1 MVLTRAEPSANGL
14 FGLGRRYPLT
24 SYFLIALAISWAVV
38 IVVVA
43 SGFPT
48 TWVTIV
54 AIAAGPA
61 ISAFIMTA
69 VTEGSAG
76 AHRLLQRLVLWRVPL
91 VWYLFAFLGVP
102 GIFVLGTAFLPG
114 AAASFDP
121 LTPQKWL
128 SYLWMFPLVAVV
140 GGPLLEEPGWRGF
153 ALSRLQEK
161 FGPLIG
167 TIILGLLWA
176 TWHYPQYVM
185 PDWAAQN
192 GGFSLKSVIVFT
204 IGVLPITIILTWVFN
219 NTRGSLLVAILV
231 HASVDTFSAFIGP
244 LFPAQAASQVNVFIG
259 FGAVALLIIVL
270 TRGRLDYDRYLSKA
284 ERTG

>member
-1 MVLTRAEPSANGL
+1 MVLTRAEPSSSGL
-14 FGLGRRYPLT
+14 SGLLQRYPLT
-24 SYFLIALAISWAVV
+24 SFFLIALAISWAVV

-76 AHRLLQRLVLWRVPL
+76 ARRLLQRLVVWRVPL

-102 GIFVLGTAFLPG
+102 AIFVLGTVFLPG
-114 AAASFDP
+114 ATASFDP

-128 SYLWMFPLVAVV
+128 TYLWMFPLVAVV

-167 TIILGLLWA
+167 TMILGLLWA
-176 TWHYPQYVM
+176 AWHYPQYMM

-192 GGFSLKSVIVFT
+192 GGFSLKSAIVFT
-204 IGVLPITIILTWVFN
+204 IAVLPITIILTWVFN
-219 NTRGSLLVAILV
+219 NTRGSLLAAILV
-231 HASVDTFSAFIGP
+231 HASVNTFSAFIGP
-244 LFPAQAASQVNVFIG
+244 LFPAQAASQVNAFIG

-270 TRGRLDYDRYLSKA
+270 TRGRLDYDRYLSEA